1 MKRSKK
7 IYLLLFILVVTS
19 IATYAVRQYE
29 EHKEKIKNKEEI
41 ILEIASDTVEV
52 LAWEYDAEK
61 LSFHKEDK
69 WLYDKDEAFPVDEE
83 KISELLGLFEELKA
97 SFIIE
102 DVEDYGQ
109 YGLDKPTCTINLK
122 TADNSY
128 EILVGDY
135 SVMDSQRYIS
145 IGDGNVYLVKD
156 DPMDHFSIDLSD
168 LIDHDKTP
176 AFNNNVAK
184 IQFSGTEN
192 YSILYEED
200 SANSYGDDVY
210 FTRRN
215 GKSFPLDTSRVNR
228 YLSKITHLNLKD
240 YVSYKASEEK
250 LQEYGLDEPE
260 LTISVDYTM
269 ENEEGEEV
277 SDTFVLSIS
286 RDPKERKAA
295 ERASEKVDENSEE
308 GEEEITAFARVGNSK
323 IVYKIGGDDYKDLM
337 EASFDS
343 FRHLEVFYGDFKD
356 IKEIDIFLENNE
368 YTITA
373 KKKGN
378 ELTYYYGDEEIEIDD
393 FKRALMN
400 LKAESFTDEKA
411 RDKKE
416 IGLIIYLDNKNFPQ
430 IQIDL
435 YRYDGSYCLAVV
447 DGETVSLI
455 ERSRVVDLTEAVYAI
470 VLN

>member
-1 MKRSKK
+1 
-7 IYLLLFILVVTS
+7 
-19 IATYAVRQYE
+19 
-29 EHKEKIKNKEEI
+29 
-41 ILEIASDTVEV
+41 
-52 LAWEYDAEK
+52 
-61 LSFHKEDK
+61 
-69 WLYDKDEAFPVDEE
+69 
-83 KISELLGLFEELKA
+83 
-97 SFIIE
+97 
-102 DVEDYGQ
+102 
-109 YGLDKPTCTINLK
+109 
-122 TADNSY
+122 
-128 EILVGDY
+128 
-135 SVMDSQRYIS
+135 
-145 IGDGNVYLVKD
+145 
-156 DPMDHFSIDLSD
+156 
-168 LIDHDKTP
+168 
-176 AFNNNVAK
+176 
-184 IQFSGTEN
+184 
-192 YSILYEED
+192 
-200 SANSYGDDVY
+200 
-210 FTRRN
+210 
-215 GKSFPLDTSRVNR
+215 
-228 YLSKITHLNLKD
+228 
-240 YVSYKASEEK
+240 
-250 LQEYGLDEPE
+250 
-260 LTISVDYTM
+260 M
-269 ENEEGEEV
+269 ENEEGEQV